1 MGRKTI
7 KAELI
12 TIGDELLYGQTLD
25 TNTQWMSIALTAI
38 GVQVVHK
45 SSLGDEEIAILAA
58 LHIAAARADIVLIT
72 GGLGPTRDDLTKDC
86 LAKYFGTGLKLH
98 EAALEQ
104 ISTYFKGRNRMMNQL
119 NRDQAL
125 LPENCTYLPNTVGTA
140 PGMWFESTDTI
151 FVSMPG
157 VPHEMKTLM
166 KDHVIP
172 RLQQHFDLPEIAHL
186 MLRTVGLA
194 ESIMAEKLSTFEDE
208 LPDNISL
215 AYLPSLGEVRLRLT
229 ARGDDKLK
237 MQADLMIQ
245 KEKIYQHVGKYIY
258 GEGDTS
264 LSESIGKLLQGEKY
278 KLATAESCT
287 GGRIGHK
294 LVTVHGSSSHYDGG
308 IIAYNNTVK
317 QHILNVPKAIL
328 EQHGAVSEETVKAM
342 AEGVCK
348 LLKSDY
354 GLASTGI
361 AGPSGGSDEK
371 PVGTVWIGLATPEQ
385 TIAKKY
391 SFGKDRLINIELTAT
406 IALGML
412 WQSLREKIG

>member
-1 MGRKTI
+1 MGRKII

-45 SSLGDEEIAILAA
+45 SSLGDEEAAILAA
-58 LHIAAARADIVLIT
+58 FKSAADRADIILIT

-86 LAKYFGTGLKLH
+86 LAKFFGTGLKMNE
-98 EAALEQ
+98 EALTQ

-125 LPENCTYLPNTVGTA
+125 LPENCSYLPNRVGTA
-140 PGMWFESTDTI
+140 PGMWFEAAGKV

-166 KDHVIP
+166 KDYVIP
-172 RLQQHFDLPEIAHL
+172 MLQQHFELPEITHL

-208 LPDNISL
+208 LPKNISL

-229 ARGDDKLK
+229 AKGDDKAKL
-237 MQADLMIQ
+237 QDDLMAQ
-245 KEKIYQHVGKYIY
+245 RTKLYQTIGKYIY
-258 GEGDTS
+258 GEGDIT
-264 LSESIGKLLQGEKY
+264 LAESIGILLQSETL
-278 KLATAESCT
+278 KLSTAESCS

-294 LVTVHGSSSHYDGG
+294 LVTVSGSSSYYEGG

-317 QHILNVPKAIL
+317 QKVLNVPESIL
-328 EQHGAVSEETVKAM
+328 EERGAVSEETVKAM

-348 LLKSDY
+348 LLKTDY
-354 GLASTGI
+354 ALASTGI
-361 AGPSGGSDEK
+361 AGPTGGSDEK
-371 PVGTVWIGLATPEQ
+371 PIGTVWIGLATPEQ